1 MGLDEKVVYNVTV
14 QNGQAIIANDNATV
28 TATAN
33 IGLNTNDLKTLIEAV
48 RTSAS
53 ELNAEDKETVSDS
66 LEVIEAEATAKTP
79 KKGMLKTAI
88 AALNNVKDTVK
99 GAAELGTA
107 VTALVQLITPLLQ

>member
-1 MGLDEKVVYNVTV
+1 VVYNVTV

-66 LEVIEAEATAKTP
+66 LEVIEAEATAEKP
-79 KKGMLKTAI
+79 KKGMLITTI
-88 AALNNVKDTVK
+88 PELNYVKDTVK
-99 GAAELGTA
+99 GVDGYSTA
-107 VTALVQLITPLLQ
+107 VTELIHLLARLHP